1 MFAKPAGMRAVVL
14 ESEGHVSVTTCPP
27 PRVEEPTDVVVRVSL
42 AGICG
47 SDLHIVDGRDKGCR
61 PGTIMGHEIVGVVH
75 AVGHAV
81 KRFSEG
87 DRVVAPFTVN
97 CGACFYC
104 DAGLTGRCE
113 RSLGFGFVTEGG
125 RGLQGGQAEFVR
137 VPFADTSLV
146 KLPAA
151 FNDGQELEDKDAL
164 FLGDILSTA
173 YGAAQAGR
181 IKVGDV
187 VAVVGLGPVG
197 LLCVQAAKALGAAH
211 VVAVDLDGVRRQKA
225 ATFGAVACEAAQART
240 ICNEL
245 TQGRGADVVLEAVG
259 TAPAL
264 DLALRLV
271 RPGATIAIAG
281 FHTQPVYPLPISEG
295 YNLNLTI
302 TMGRCHARAQM
313 DTLLPKL
320 LLHQFRTREI
330 ITHVLPLSEAVHGY
344 EVFRTRAEGAIKVLL
359 APQL

>member
-1 MFAKPAGMRAVVL
+1 MKAVAL
-14 ESEGHVSVTTCPP
+14 ESQGHVQVTSCAV
-27 PRVEEPTDVVVRVSL
+27 PRVQEPTDVVLQVSL

-61 PGTIMGHEIVGVVH
+61 PGTIMGHEIVGTVH
-75 AVGHAV
+75 AAGPAV
-81 KRFSEG
+81 QKFSVG

-97 CGACFYC
+97 CGVCFYC
-104 DAGLTGRCE
+104 EQGLTGRCE

-137 VPFADTSLV
+137 VPLADSTLM

-151 FNDGQELEDKDAL
+151 FADGQTFEDQDAL

-197 LLCVQAAKALGAAH
+197 LLCVQTAKALGAAH
-211 VVAVDLDGVRRQKA
+211 VVAIDLDGVRRDKA
-225 ATFGAVACEAAQART
+225 VTLGAVACEPAQARAM
-240 ICNEL
+240 CDEL
-245 TQGRGADVVLEAVG
+245 TQGRGADVALEAVG
-259 TAPAL
+259 AAPAL

-271 RPGATIAIAG
+271 RPGATISIAG

-302 TMGRCHARAQM
+302 TMGRCHARAHM
-313 DTLLPKL
+313 EKLLPKL
-320 LLHQFRTREI
+320 LLHQFRPREI

-344 EVFRTRAEGAIKVLL
+344 HVFRERADGAIKVLL

>member
-1 MFAKPAGMRAVVL
+1 MKAVVL
-14 ESEGHVSVTTCPP
+14 QSQGQVGVTTCPL
-27 PRVEEPTDVVVRVSL
+27 PRVEQTTDVVMRVSL

-61 PGTIMGHEIVGVVH
+61 PGTIMGHEIVGTVH
-75 AVGHAV
+75 AVGSAV
-81 KRFSEG
+81 QRFTAG

-97 CGACFYC
+97 CGSCFYC
-104 DAGLTGRCE
+104 EQGLTGRCE
-113 RSLGFGFVTEGG
+113 QTLGFGFVTESGG
-125 RGLQGGQAEFVR
+125 GLQGGQSEFVR
-137 VPFADTSLV
+137 VPLADSSLL
-146 KLPAA
+146 KLPATFA
-151 FNDGQELEDKDAL
+151 DGQTLEDRDAL

-181 IKVGDV
+181 IKEGDV

-197 LLCVQAAKALGAAH
+197 LLCVQTAKALGAAH

-225 ATFGAVACEAAQART
+225 AALGAAACEPGQARMM
-240 ICNEL
+240 CDDL

-259 TAPAL
+259 AAPAL

-271 RPGATIAIAG
+271 RPGATISIAG
-281 FHTQPVYPLPISEG
+281 FHTQPVYPLPIREG

-302 TMGRCHARAQM
+302 TMGRCHARAHM
-313 DTLLPKL
+313 EKLLPRL
-320 LLHQFRTREI
+320 LLHQFRPREI

-344 EVFRTRAEGAIKVLL
+344 HVFRTRAKGAIKVLL
-359 APQL
+359 TPQL